1 MAHTVSVTAD
11 EIEGASAAVYAT
23 LTFSGTYAT
32 GGETIV
38 PSTLGLSTIKSV
50 DATVSSMTTAAN
62 VATFLASSGKLR
74 LVVPAGTEVAN
85 GASLTGVTA
94 TVRVLGA

>member
-1 MAHTVSVTAD
+1 MAHTVTVTAD
-11 EIEGASAAVYAT
+11 EVEGANSAVYAT

-32 GGETIV
+32 GGETLV
-38 PSTLGLSTIKSV
+38 PASLGLTTIKDV
-50 DATVSSMTTAAN
+50 VATVSSMSTAAN
-62 VATFLASSGKLR
+62 VASFLASSGKLR
-74 LVVPAGTEVAN
+74 LVAPAGTEVAN